1 MEMSVSRLETHV
13 KQTEKNLRK
22 CSSRK
27 KGSNRE
33 KMKQI
38 LYSGKVEH
46 VERELMCEKKTNS
59 SFVSFCPLC
68 PQKK

>member
-13 KQTEKNLRK
+13 EQTEKNLRK

-33 KMKQI
+33 KNETM
-38 LYSGKVEH
+38 YSGKVEH